1 MAKVFAYQ
9 LPQAKNKS
17 LKEVKNEPK
26 PRLRVEK
33 AAPETPYISRFS
45 FANEDLPAG
54 DRRVEKKL
62 RKTLT
67 AHSYGKLQT
76 NLLHIKAARW
86 FPVIEPILAAYRIPN
101 DFKYIVLVESGL
113 KVGISPK
120 GAAGIWQFMPQTARS
135 YGLKVNRHV
144 DERHNL
150 RKSTVAACKY
160 IRELYSIFDNWTLV
174 AAAYNVGDVKLM
186 RQIHR
191 QNQDNYYKMRLN
203 RETGAY
209 VYKLI
214 SMKQILED
222 PVRYGYNK
230 NKSLLA
236 MNND

>member
-1 MAKVFAYQ
+1 M
-9 LPQAKNKS
+9 PQAKKP
-17 LKEVKNEPK
+17 LPKEEKITKKATARVVK
-26 PRLRVEK
+26 K
-33 AAPETPYISRFS
+33 APARPYIAQFS
-45 FANEDLPAG
+45 FADENLPAG

-62 RKTLT
+62 RKTLS
-67 AHSYGKLQT
+67 AHAYGKLQT
-76 NLLHIKAARW
+76 NLLHVQAAKW
-86 FPVIEPILAAYRIPN
+86 FPVIEPILAAYGIPN
-101 DFKYIVLVESGL
+101 DFKYIALVESGL

-120 GAAGIWQFMPQTARS
+120 GAAGIWQFMPQTARN

-150 RKSTVAACKY
+150 RKSTVAACRY
-160 IRELYSIFDNWTLV
+160 IRELYGIFDSWTLV
-174 AAAYNVGDVKLM
+174 AAAYNVGDVRLM

-222 PVRYGYNK
+222 PVKYGYDK
-230 NKSLLA
+230 GKSLLA
-236 MNND
+236 MNNN